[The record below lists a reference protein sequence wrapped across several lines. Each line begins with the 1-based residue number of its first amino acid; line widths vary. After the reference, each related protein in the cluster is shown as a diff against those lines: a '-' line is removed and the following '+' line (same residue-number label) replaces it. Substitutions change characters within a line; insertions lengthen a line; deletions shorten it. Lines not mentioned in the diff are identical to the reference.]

1 MSKTCKF
8 VFFAAFSV
16 WFVMDLVVPMF
27 KIAFKL
33 GERQ

>member
-1 MSKTCKF
+1 MSKRFKF

-16 WFVMDLVVPMF
+16 WFVVDMVIPMF

-33 GERQ
+33 GRYQ